1 MDDSSEHEHRITMSI
16 SHIFKLLGHVCHCFV
31 ALMSKPSMLRCR
43 SWVKVRGDLTIE
55 KVGGLDDV
63 VFNQMAGWGR
73 DSNL

>member
-1 MDDSSEHEHRITMSI
+1 
-16 SHIFKLLGHVCHCFV
+16 
-31 ALMSKPSMLRCR
+31 MSKPSMLRCR